1 MADRSAVGKEL
12 PSFVWKVESGKIFE
26 FVRAIGDTNP
36 IYVDKDIARKAGYK
50 DTPAPLSFPISF
62 VMWTNVLWESF
73 KVAGIPFDRVL
84 HGEETYEY
92 YQEIY
97 PDDVLTGSIKIISI
111 DSKVNGR
118 GSEIDIVRLEILYS
132 NQANEKVIKVN
143 TVLVERK

>member
-1 MADRSAVGKEL
+1 MADRSVVGKEL
-12 PSFVWKVESGKIFE
+12 PSFVWKVERGKILE

-36 IYVDKDIARKAGYK
+36 IYVDRDIAQKAGYK
-50 DTPAPLSFPISF
+50 DTPAPLTFPISF

-73 KVAGIPFDRVL
+73 KVAKIPFDRVL

-97 PDDVLTGSIKIISI
+97 PDDVLTGCMKIISI
-111 DSKVNGR
+111 DSKVSGK
-118 GSEIDIVRLEILYS
+118 GSEMDIIRLEILYT
-132 NQANEKVIKVN
+132 NQNNEKVIKAN